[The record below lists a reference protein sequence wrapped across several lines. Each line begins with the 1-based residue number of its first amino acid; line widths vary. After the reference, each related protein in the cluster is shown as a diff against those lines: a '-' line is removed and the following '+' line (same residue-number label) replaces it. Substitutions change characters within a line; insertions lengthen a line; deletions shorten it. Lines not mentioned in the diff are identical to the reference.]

1 MTASVEFRTE
11 PWSKYRRADELVLA
25 TQTLRPDADPERLSR
40 FGDDRWD
47 LRPAIFR
54 ENVPRGLTSVD
65 FGVIADP
72 LQRLTAKEFL
82 WARMNEASPLPTQP
96 RMAPTTARTTLTGIA
111 SFMDFVARECGRFSM
126 HAVDQPL
133 LDAHLAELKSKQGRT
148 AERITHLLAYP
159 ILLDRYGPYLTLGGF
174 SCQPWRGRPA
184 AQVAGSP
191 RKSLAVEN
199 RTPRIPE
206 PVIGALLHWSLKYI
220 DLFSSDIFAARADL
234 EAFRAARLHNASTGD
249 YLTDRLDLYIG
260 RRCAAGR
267 GIPLRLANKGGY
279 SQPPPDGRM
288 NFELIALQLG
298 CKTAHLLEPVR
309 RKRLDRAFARL
320 GGESGGM
327 DSKVSLDPDTG
338 RPWRDRFDQD
348 SVAREERML
357 QAAAY
362 VVCAYLTGMRDS
374 ELQAMRVGCCTT
386 VRSADGLVERHQ
398 IRSTVYKMR
407 APTGEEAEWITIA
420 PAVRAVAVAERL
432 SERQR
437 ATRGIETTWQSL
449 SMASAASA
457 ELRMGIGP
465 LINDLRDRIDGMA
478 ADGQA
483 IPQVDGAS
491 WWFTTRQFRRTLA
504 WHVANRP
511 FGTVAGKIQHKHTS
525 IAMFE
530 GYSGSS
536 PSGFRQEVEQERA
549 LGQLDDVVEHY
560 EQAVR
565 HNLPPAGPAAARLR
579 AEFTRIRDELGD
591 LPGRIVEPQRLR
603 AMLAHLGRT
612 LHVGL
617 LADCFFDPD
626 TALCL
631 DQDKDDLDRTMPAL
645 SQCRPDRCPN
655 ACITRRHLPPWQ
667 ASIAEAGRLLED
679 HRLSPLQRTAL
690 TQDIERMRRLIAPLL
705 EGTNA

>member
-1 MTASVEFRTE
+1 MTASAEFATE
-11 PWSKYRRADELVLA
+11 PWSKHRRADELVLA
-25 TQTLRPDADPERLSR
+25 IQTLRPDADPERLSR

-47 LRPAIFR
+47 LLPAIFR
-54 ENVPRGLTSVD
+54 ENVPLGLTSVD

-72 LQRLTAKEFL
+72 LRRLTAKEFL
-82 WARMNEASPLPTQP
+82 WARMNEASPLPTQR

-133 LDAHLAELKSKQGRT
+133 LDAYLAELKSKQGRT

-159 ILLDRYGPYLTLGGF
+159 ILFDRYGPYLTLGSF
-174 SCQPWRGRPA
+174 SCRPWRGRPA

-191 RKSLAVEN
+191 RKPLTVEN

-206 PVIGALLHWSLKYI
+206 PVIGALLRWSLKYI
-220 DLFSSDIFAARADL
+220 DLFSCDIFAARADL
-234 EAFRAARLHNASTGD
+234 EALRAARFDRAPTGGD
-249 YLTDRLDLYIG
+249 LTDRLDLYIG
-260 RRCAAGR
+260 RRCAAER
-267 GIPLRLANKGGY
+267 GIPLRLANKGGD
-279 SQPPPDGRM
+279 SQQPLEARI

-309 RKRLDRAFARL
+309 RERLDRAFTRL

-348 SVAREERML
+348 SIAREERML

-386 VRSADGLVERHQ
+386 GRSTDGLVERHR

-407 APTGEEAEWITIA
+407 EPAGEEAEWIAIA
-420 PAVRAVAVAERL
+420 PVTRAVTVVEKL
-432 SERQR
+432 SEGQR
-437 ATRGIETTWQSL
+437 AARGVETIWQSL
-449 SMASAASA
+449 SMANPASG
-457 ELRMGIGP
+457 ELRLGVGS
-465 LINDLRDRIDGMA
+465 LINDFRAGLDGMA
-478 ADGQA
+478 VDGKT
-483 IPQVDGAS
+483 IPQVDDAA
-491 WWFTTRQFRRTLA
+491 WRFTTRQFRRTLA
-504 WHVANRP
+504 WHIANRP
-511 FGTVAGKIQHKHTS
+511 FGTVAGKIQYKHAS
-525 IAMFE
+525 VAMFE

-591 LPGRIVEPQRLR
+591 LPGRIVDPQRLR

-626 TALCL
+626 TAHCL
-631 DQDKDDLDRTMPAL
+631 DQGKEDLDRSVPAL

-679 HRLSPLQRTAL
+679 HRLSPFQRTAL
-690 TQDIERMRRLIAPLL
+690 TQDIERMRRLIAPVL
-705 EGTNA
+705 EGTDA